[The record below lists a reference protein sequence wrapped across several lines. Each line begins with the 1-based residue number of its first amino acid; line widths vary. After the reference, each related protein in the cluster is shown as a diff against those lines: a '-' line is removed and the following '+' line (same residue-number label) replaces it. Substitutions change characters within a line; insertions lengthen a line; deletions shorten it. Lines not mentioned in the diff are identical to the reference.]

1 MAELHEILAERVA
14 GWRAS
19 GYAHDAHPAIAEIL
33 HFARHED
40 GVPRYL
46 REPQIRALETYW
58 YLRLEEGTARIENL
72 YLGLFQGR
80 EVLQA
85 LGIGGEEML
94 GAALDAGGTVQLL
107 DRIKTDDD
115 FVRHHAGRGGA
126 GRPQPGRGH
135 RLAGGAGT
143 CPARPRPRA
152 IPLPG
157 LTITMWLMLPATDHG
172 RLGSGLCVAGRPS
185 SESRIATV

>member
-85 LGIGGEEML
+85 LGIGGEEMPAPPSMRGARSSSSTASRPMTTSSGIML
-94 GAALDAGGTVQLL
+94 GEEVLVALN
-107 DRIKTDDD
+107 
-115 FVRHHAGRGGA
+115 RGGA
-126 GRPQPGRGH
+126 
-135 RLAGGAGT
+135 
-143 CPARPRPRA
+143 
-152 IPLPG
+152 
-157 LTITMWLMLPATDHG
+157 TD
-172 RLGSGLCVAGRPS
+172 
-185 SESRIATV
+185 